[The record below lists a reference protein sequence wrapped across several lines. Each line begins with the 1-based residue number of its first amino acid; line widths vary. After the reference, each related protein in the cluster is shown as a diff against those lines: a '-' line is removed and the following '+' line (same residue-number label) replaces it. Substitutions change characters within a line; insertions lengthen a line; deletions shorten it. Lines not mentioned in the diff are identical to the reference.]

1 VNGNW
6 TIIMDMDPA
15 PITYLTIDGDVYLGD
30 RNTSI
35 SADVIFIRAGS
46 LNAGTASD
54 PFNYTL
60 TITLNGN
67 KSDQSFVIDPIVA
80 ANKYMV
86 VTGELNL
93 YGIAPS
99 TVWTTLTAKA
109 AAGATAMSVGSTS
122 GWAVGDQLVIGPSF
136 QSNQSEFVTITAV
149 TSTSVSFTPAL
160 NYTHYGDTNPLTN
173 SYGTID
179 MRAAVGHITRNI
191 QIVRGA
197 DPNTWGFRVLVYG
210 FMDGDVPRLGSA
222 NLNGV
227 QFVEGGQYDT

>member
-149 TSTSVSFTPAL
+149 T
-160 NYTHYGDTNPLTN
+160 
-173 SYGTID
+173 
-179 MRAAVGHITRNI
+179 
-191 QIVRGA
+191 GA